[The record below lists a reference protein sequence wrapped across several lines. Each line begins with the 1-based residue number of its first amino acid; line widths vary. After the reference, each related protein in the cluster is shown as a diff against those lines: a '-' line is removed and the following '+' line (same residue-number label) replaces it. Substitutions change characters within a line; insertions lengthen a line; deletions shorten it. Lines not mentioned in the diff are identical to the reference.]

1 MQTFFC
7 LQGTKKENFVLSF
20 IRKFAPK
27 RFDKFDFYPYVGASG
42 GILVCWASNHSSATT
57 LEKENFDIKLALLLW
72 NLVVVYGPCG
82 QPARYSFV
90 NWLFNL
96 QIDDEELCLLVGDF
110 NLYRSE
116 GNSVRHGYP

>member
-1 MQTFFC
+1 
-7 LQGTKKENFVLSF
+7 
-20 IRKFAPK
+20 
-27 RFDKFDFYPYVGASG
+27 
-42 GILVCWASNHSSATT
+42 
-57 LEKENFDIKLALLLW
+57 LEKKNFDIKLALLLW

>member
-1 MQTFFC
+1 
-7 LQGTKKENFVLSF
+7 
-20 IRKFAPK
+20 
-27 RFDKFDFYPYVGASG
+27 
-42 GILVCWASNHSSATT
+42 
-57 LEKENFDIKLALLLW
+57 
-72 NLVVVYGPCG
+72 VYGPCG

-116 GNSVRHGYP
+116 GNSVRHGYPWVPTDQAHGRPRRVGPAYQKTRRPVSEPNRPSWQPT